1 MKRTVLLVM
10 SGILIFSIIKGAI
23 NGIDNKSFN
32 ENNFIG
38 KEILVQLEQRNLSDV
53 ENEIDTYKNKYF
65 QDKDAKEDRF
75 NQTQGEENNSKY
87 FQNTIFMGDSIT
99 EGLSELGVIEE
110 YNVLVNK
117 GDTVIKAIN
126 SIDTLT
132 NLNPK
137 NVVLLYGMND
147 VIEFD
152 NSMKFKEKYIELVN
166 EIKKVLPNTKIYLI
180 SPLSVMDKAVNIN
193 ERLTNSNLDEFRE
206 KAQEV
211 VRETGINYVDIE
223 TKINKKDYLHEKDG
237 IHFKYEFYLIWLD
250 YLREYI

>member
-1 MKRTVLLVM
+1 
-10 SGILIFSIIKGAI
+10 
-23 NGIDNKSFN
+23 
-32 ENNFIG
+32 
-38 KEILVQLEQRNLSDV
+38 
-53 ENEIDTYKNKYF
+53 
-65 QDKDAKEDRF
+65 
-75 NQTQGEENNSKY
+75 
-87 FQNTIFMGDSIT
+87 MGDSIT

-126 SIDTLT
+126 SIDTLR

-193 ERLTNSNLDEFRE
+193 ERLTNSNLDEFKK

-211 VRETGINYVDIE
+211 VIETGINYVDIE
-223 TKINKKDYLHEKDG
+223 TKINKKDYYMK
-237 IHFKYEFYLIWLD
+237 KM
-250 YLREYI
+250 EYILNMNFI

>member
-1 MKRTVLLVM
+1 MKRTILLVM
-10 SGILIFSIIKGAI
+10 SGILTFAIIKGAI

-38 KEILVQLEQRNLSDV
+38 KEILVELEQRNLSDV

-65 QDKDAKEDRF
+65 QDKDAQEDRF
-75 NQTQGEENNSKY
+75 NQTQKEENNSKY

-211 VRETGINYVDIE
+211 VTETGINYVDIE

-250 YLREYI
+250 YLKEYI

>member
-1 MKRTVLLVM
+1 MKRTILLVM

-65 QDKDAKEDRF
+65 QDKDAQEDRS
-75 NQTQGEENNSKY
+75 NQTQGEKNNSKY

-126 SIDTLT
+126 SIDTLI

-211 VRETGINYVDIE
+211 VIETGINYVDIE

>member
-1 MKRTVLLVM
+1 MKRTILLVM
-10 SGILIFSIIKGAI
+10 SGILTFTIIKGAI

-38 KEILVQLEQRNLSDV
+38 KEILVELEQRNLSDV

-65 QDKDAKEDRF
+65 QDKDAQEDRF
-75 NQTQGEENNSKY
+75 NQTQKEENNSKY

-193 ERLTNSNLDEFRE
+193 KRLTNSNLDEFRE

-211 VRETGINYVDIE
+211 VIETGINYVDIE

-250 YLREYI
+250 YLKEYI

>member
-1 MKRTVLLVM
+1 MKRTILLVM

-65 QDKDAKEDRF
+65 QDKDAQEDRF

-87 FQNTIFMGDSIT
+87 FQSTIFMGDSIT

-126 SIDTLT
+126 TIDTLT

-211 VRETGINYVDIE
+211 VTETGINYVDIE

-250 YLREYI
+250 YLKEYI